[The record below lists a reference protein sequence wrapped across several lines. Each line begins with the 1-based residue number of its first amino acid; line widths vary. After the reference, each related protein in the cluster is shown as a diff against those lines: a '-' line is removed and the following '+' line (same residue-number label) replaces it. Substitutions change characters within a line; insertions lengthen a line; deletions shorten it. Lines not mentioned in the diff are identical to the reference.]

1 MAFCDSTL
9 HVPTSHTA
17 AAVCSGSHRPKFLHA
32 CKCAANTRAMAQYLA
47 GDGSDN
53 RPGAGFCLGALPSN
67 DRCSQALCAW
77 FGPGAFQKMA
87 HRSRAPARLVGR
99 MLASMQCVKHGAR
112 PLRAAA
118 LDMRQTPRTACRRNE
133 PEQESCPGRNVPSKG
148 ALSWTRAHPTVTPA
162 AVAACADKR
171 ETKLANAVYALAL
184 QLNSAASLA
193 THSASYSA
201 AQALHRPQKPAGASQ
216 CGRRERPAPPQGAAF
231 SSAGQADPPCRT
243 APAAAP
249 RRAPAGRCA
258 PRRARETP
266 Q

>member
-1 MAFCDSTL
+1 MRNGMAFCDSTL
-9 HVPTSHTA
+9 HVPTPHTA

-47 GDGSDN
+47 GDGSVN

-171 ETKLANAVYALAL
+171 ETKACKCCLRSRPPAKL
-184 QLNSAASLA
+184 SGFP
-193 THSASYSA
+193 SYPFGFLLSG
-201 AQALHRPQKPAGASQ
+201 AG
-216 CGRRERPAPPQGAAF
+216 PAPTPKT
-231 SSAGQADPPCRT
+231 CRCK
-243 APAAAP
+243 PV
-249 RRAPAGRCA
+249 REERAPSSTAGGRF
-258 PRRARETP
+258 
-266 Q
+266 